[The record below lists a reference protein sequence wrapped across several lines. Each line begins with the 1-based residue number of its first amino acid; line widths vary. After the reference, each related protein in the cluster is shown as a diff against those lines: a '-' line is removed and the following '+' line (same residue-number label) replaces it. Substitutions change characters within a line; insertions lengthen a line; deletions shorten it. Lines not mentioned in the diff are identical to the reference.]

1 MLAVWGD
8 ELSCCSL
15 VTAILFVMA
24 RTTVKATYSL
34 SPEVVQKLERLASGW
49 RVSKSE
55 ALARAITA
63 AEAESPR
70 MDPVEVLNGL
80 QQSAQ
85 LDASAAQDWAEQ
97 VRRERHD
104 SGTRRW

>member
-1 MLAVWGD
+1 
-8 ELSCCSL
+8 
-15 VTAILFVMA
+15 MA
-24 RTTVKATYSL
+24 RTTIKATYSL

-70 MDPVEVLNGL
+70 MDPVEVLNVL

-85 LDASAAQDWAEQ
+85 LDATSAQDWAEQ